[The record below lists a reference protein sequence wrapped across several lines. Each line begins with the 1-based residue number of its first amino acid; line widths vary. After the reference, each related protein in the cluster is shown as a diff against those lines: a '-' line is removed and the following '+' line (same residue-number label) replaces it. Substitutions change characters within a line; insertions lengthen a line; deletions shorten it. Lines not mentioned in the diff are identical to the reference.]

1 MDLFGSKK
9 KKTNTRPKQQNNAAT
24 DRNPRVQVSTQRRP
38 NQHNPQGRMNIQ
50 RSSPAPSAP
59 QRSSAP
65 AAAKKKGFDFT
76 APEKFD
82 FSFFVVVVVLL
93 VFGLVMLFSAT
104 YASAKYETGDSFYY
118 FNRQIAFA
126 LLGFAGMIVLSFWD
140 YHFFVNRKIVNL
152 AKLIVWGMLI
162 FVIFFGSSAG
172 GAGRWIAIGDIVT
185 IQPSEF
191 LKVVVIMIIAEY
203 IQRKGDGIRD
213 FKKGLW
219 PLLVSL
225 IISCGLVVIQ
235 PHISCTIIIGVICLT
250 LLFVGRVDGKHLL
263 ILVGLVVALGLFI
276 VLVLF
281 PAIGYTYVDNRIQ
294 SFLNPE
300 SDIGGNTLQ
309 TYQSLIT
316 IGSGGFF
323 GQGLG
328 NSHQKYSYLPV
339 AENDFIF
346 SVICE
351 ELGFVGA
358 IVIILLYVIL
368 VIRGFYIAASAPDKS
383 GMLLCTGIIIHIGI
397 QALMNIAVATNAMP
411 NTGVSLPFIS
421 YGGTALVVQLC
432 EMGIVLNI
440 SRKAAID

>member
-1 MDLFGSKK
+1 MNLFGTKK
-9 KKTNTRPKQQNNAAT
+9 KKSNTRPKQQNNAAIG
-24 DRNPRVQVSTQRRP
+24 RNPQAQTRRP
-38 NQHNPQGRMNIQ
+38 VQDNRNIQ
-50 RSSPAPSAP
+50 RNPQAPSSIP

-65 AAAKKKGFDFT
+65 AAAKKKKGFDFT

-82 FSFFVVVVVLL
+82 FSFFVVVVILL

-118 FNRQIAFA
+118 FNRQIVFA
-126 LLGFAGMIVLSFWD
+126 IAGFVGMIFLSFFD
-140 YHFFVNRKIVNL
+140 YHIIVNRKIVTL
-152 AKLIVWGMLI
+152 AKFIVWGMLA
-162 FVIFFGSSAG
+162 FVLVFGTSAG
-172 GAGRWIAIGDIVT
+172 GSGRWIAIGDVIT

-213 FKKGLW
+213 FKKGLL
-219 PLLVSL
+219 PLLITL
-225 IISCGLVVIQ
+225 AISCGLIILQ
-235 PHISCTIIIGVICLT
+235 PHISCTLIIGIICLT
-250 LLFVGRVDGKHLL
+250 LLFVGKVDGKQLLAL
-263 ILVGLVVALGLFI
+263 ILIVIAFGLFI
-276 VLVLF
+276 VLVIF
-281 PAIGYTYVDNRIQ
+281 PAIGYTYVENRIQ

-358 IVIILLYVIL
+358 ALIILLYVIL
-368 VIRGFYIAASAPDKS
+368 VVRGFYIAASAPDKS
-383 GMLLCTGIIIHIGI
+383 GMLLCAGIVTHIGI

-421 YGGTALVVQLC
+421 YGGTALIVQLC